1 MHEDTGA
8 GEVHASAKWQG
19 WNLNLRLSGS
29 KAWTF
34 PQPPLLRL
42 AHNHIQVIGFHSRVR
57 QRKVPGPEPQAVLL
71 TMSVIF
77 GNLLAISVCQYP
89 YL

>member
-1 MHEDTGA
+1 M
-8 GEVHASAKWQG
+8 
-19 WNLNLRLSGS
+19 
-29 KAWTF
+29 
-34 PQPPLLRL
+34 LRL
-42 AHNHIQVIGFHSRVR
+42 AHNYMQVIGFHSGVR